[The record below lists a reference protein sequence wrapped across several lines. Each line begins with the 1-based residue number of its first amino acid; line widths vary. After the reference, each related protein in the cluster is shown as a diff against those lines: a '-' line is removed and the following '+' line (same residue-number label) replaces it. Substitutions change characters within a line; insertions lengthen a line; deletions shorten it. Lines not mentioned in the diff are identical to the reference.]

1 MTSSRWA
8 SGRCES
14 GGRAPAVSS
23 GPVPAFLATLA
34 LLVLVPAGAAA
45 QEIDRDRLRPR
56 REVETDTTGAGLE
69 RLEAMPDS
77 LLTDSLRAVR
87 DSLAARRDSL
97 AQENLRTR
105 RDELSGGDFPEKDEL
120 FRTLGEETG
129 YEIIEYRGEVVRVGL
144 PRRRLD
150 LEGAAQLNRAGDVLV
165 ADTIRYLG
173 DRRFIEA
180 RKAIELLGAAGN
192 TATSD
197 STLYYDIDRLRGT
210 LFDAESSF
218 DDGGTE
224 WRVFGNVIPLA
235 QDTIYATESAFTSC
249 DLEDPHYT
257 FRAGQLKMVSRDVLV
272 AWPVVLYVS
281 RVPVFWL
288 PFFAADI
295 RQGRRSGIIP
305 PRFGVNDIVQSSG
318 QTDRSISDFGY
329 YWAISDYLDA
339 QATVDWFSGN
349 YTRINGAFRYRFLK
363 DFIRGSVVYS
373 QSFSE
378 TGNNLRLQVG
388 HDQELGLNTTF
399 RASVNYVQDTR
410 IFQDQSINPNE
421 QTQTIDSDVGFNHRF
436 PFGNLQLSA
445 DRQQLLDGSRTTT
458 TLPRA
463 NFSISP
469 ITLFGA
475 PRNRA
480 GPFNNITL
488 DGSTRFSR
496 SAVRADSSADRV
508 TTSGGANTNLR
519 VGELSLSGSASLE
532 DIETT
537 PQDSLSRDLPP
548 ETRTTLD
555 WNSGASFRV
564 GLIGSTT
571 FSPTAS
577 LSGGR
582 FRSEETDGEYVTAP
596 NRASIGARLTT
607 DVYGF
612 LPGFGPFS
620 RLRHKLSPAF
630 SYSYSPA
637 VEVDSALAAIPG
649 FPAASGDARNV
660 LEVSLNQTFEAKLP
674 ERDEPA
680 DSVLADTLVGGPL
693 PVADS
698 ATAAAD
704 FSGPGDGPEP
714 TRPERD
720 RIITLLGIRTSAL
733 RFDFE
738 RAKRGE
744 PVLVS
749 ERISNSV
756 TSDLL
761 RGVTIRMTHDLFEG
775 SGEDREFSPFLTSL
789 NAGFGISSG
798 QGLGDIFGVG
808 SGGPSRP
815 RQAPTSSLDRF
826 RDRDIYGASDP
837 FREGAGPW
845 SASVNYSLQ
854 RSRPSEADTKQQS
867 LSGTLSLRPTTHWSI
882 RWTTQY
888 NFTDGE
894 FGQNVV
900 TLDRDLHRWLASF
913 QFARSPN
920 GNTVF
925 QVSVSLKDAP
935 EIRGEYN
942 QRTN

>member
-1 MTSSRWA
+1 PELPADTSDAR
-8 SGRCES
+8 
-14 GGRAPAVSS
+14 
-23 GPVPAFLATLA
+23 T
-34 LLVLVPAGAAA
+34 
-45 QEIDRDRLRPR
+45 
-56 REVETDTTGAGLE
+56 LE

-97 AQENLRTR
+97 ARENLEGR
-105 RDELSGGDFPEKDEL
+105 REELSGGDFPEKDDL
-120 FRTLGEETG
+120 FRALGGERG
-129 YEIIEYRGEVVRVGL
+129 YEIVEYRGEVVHFGVPSRTL
-144 PRRRLD
+144 E
-150 LEGAAQLNRAGDVLV
+150 LEGTAQLNRAGDVLV

-173 DRRFIEA
+173 DRRFMEA
-180 RKAIELLGAAGN
+180 RKSIELLGADGN

-197 STLYYDIDRLRGT
+197 STLYYDVDRLRGT

-235 QDTIYATESAFTSC
+235 RDTVYATHSAFTSC
-249 DLEDPHYT
+249 DLEEPHYT
-257 FRAGQLKMVSRDVLV
+257 FRAGQLKMVTRDVLV

-295 RQGRRSGIIP
+295 RQGRRSGIVP

-318 QTDRSISDFGY
+318 QTSRSISDFGY

-339 QATVDWFSGN
+339 QATVDWYSGN
-349 YTRINGAFRYRFLK
+349 YTRVNGTFRYRFLK
-363 DFIRGSVVYS
+363 DFISGSLEYS

-378 TGNNLRLQVG
+378 DGNNLRLRAA

-410 IFQDQSINPNE
+410 IFQDQSVNPNE

-445 DRQQLLDGSRTTT
+445 DRKQLLDGSRTTT
-458 TLPRA
+458 NLPRV

-469 ITLFGA
+469 VTLFGA

-480 GPFNNITL
+480 GPFNNVTL

-496 SAVRADSSADRV
+496 NAVRADSADDRV
-508 TTSGGANTNLR
+508 TTSGGASANLR
-519 VGELSLSGSASLE
+519 VGELSLSGTASLQ
-532 DIETT
+532 DVETT
-537 PQDSLSRDLPP
+537 PQDSLFQDLAP
-548 ETRTTLD
+548 ETQTTLD
-555 WNSGASFRV
+555 WTSRASLRV
-564 GLIGSTT
+564 GLVGSTT

-577 LSGGR
+577 LSGAR
-582 FRSEETDGEYVTAP
+582 FRSEETENEYVPAP
-596 NRASIGARLTT
+596 GRASIGARLTT
-607 DVYGF
+607 DLYGF

-630 SYSYSPA
+630 TYSYSPA
-637 VEVDSALAAIPG
+637 VEVDSALASIPG
-649 FPAASGDARNV
+649 FPGASGDARNV
-660 LEVSLNQTFEAKLP
+660 LEISLNQTFEAKLP
-674 ERDEPA
+674 GESEPA
-680 DSVLADTLVGGPL
+680 GEAGADTLIGGPL
-693 PVADS
+693 PVTDS
-698 ATAAAD
+698 AVAAGPAVTAD
-704 FSGPGDGPEP
+704 PSEP
-714 TRPERD
+714 RRPERD

-738 RAKRGE
+738 RASRGE

-749 ERISNSV
+749 ERISNTV
-756 TSDLL
+756 ESDLL
-761 RGVTIRMTHDLFEG
+761 RGVSIRITHDLFEG
-775 SGEDREFSPFLTSL
+775 TGEDREFAPFVTSL
-789 NAGFGISSG
+789 NAGFGVSSG
-798 QGLGDIFGVG
+798 QGLGDIFGLG
-808 SGGPSRP
+808 GGGPSP
-815 RQAPTSSLDRF
+815 PTQAPTSSTDRF
-826 RDRDIYGASDP
+826 RDREAYGAADSFGD
-837 FREGAGPW
+837 GAGPW
-845 SASVNYSLQ
+845 SATVNYSLQ
-854 RSRPSEADTKQQS
+854 RSRPSEGDTESQS
-867 LSGTLSLRPTTHWSI
+867 VSGSLSLRPTTHWSI

-888 NFTDGE
+888 NLTDGE
-894 FGQNVV
+894 FGQNVI

-913 QFARSPN
+913 QFVRSPN

-935 EIRGEYN
+935 EIRGEYH